1 MKMLYRSRPVH
12 PPKLLLRIVS
22 AAGAGVLLGA
32 AACSSSSGGGAPIGL
47 DGGIDSGSPETPA
60 DGSAEGAVLVCGK
73 GGLCGSIAML
83 PDAEGAADVGA
94 AGDGPLTCGHGG
106 VCGVMIMPDDASV
119 VHGVV
124 INPGH

>member
-1 MKMLYRSRPVH
+1 MLYRSRPVH

-32 AACSSSSGGGAPIGL
+32 AACSSSSGGGAPIGI
-47 DGGIDSGSPETPA
+47 DGGIDSGSPKTPA
-60 DGSAEGAVLVCGK
+60 DGSAEDAVL
-73 GGLCGSIAML
+73 A
-83 PDAEGAADVGA
+83 
-94 AGDGPLTCGHGG
+94 CGHGG